1 MRTRVNVRHGSC
13 SACNQRARLHDRGT
27 GARIR
32 DHHPDDPVLRG
43 RGPARTHARG
53 AQAALPPP
61 GPRPPE
67 AYSRG
72 KRLGFTLGE
81 IRETF
86 DLYDQAPDGSRQLRY
101 YLGVLDE
108 KREQLNRQRRDLE
121 DALAELEQSYQRCQ
135 ELLARQEADK
145 SA

>member
-1 MRTRVNVRHGSC
+1 MEAVRHVS
-13 SACNQRARLHDRGT
+13 SAPVYTIGELAREFEITTRTIRYYEDEGLLAPTREGRKRLYRRRDRARLKL
-27 GARIR
+27 I
-32 DHHPDDPVLRG
+32 L
-43 RGPARTHARG
+43 
-53 AQAALPPP
+53 
-61 GPRPPE
+61 
-67 AYSRG
+67 RG

-121 DALAELEQSYQRCQ
+121 DALAELEQSYRRCQ